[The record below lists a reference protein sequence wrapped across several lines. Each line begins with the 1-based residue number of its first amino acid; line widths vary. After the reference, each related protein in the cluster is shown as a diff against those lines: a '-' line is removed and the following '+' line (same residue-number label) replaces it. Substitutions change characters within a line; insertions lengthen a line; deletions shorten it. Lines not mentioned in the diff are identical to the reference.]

1 MVFLKNKKGSI
12 IIGSEENE
20 WDDEGSINKVVVK
33 DQKGQEI
40 LDLEMCLSE
49 GSKISCGVD
58 MATYIPGNSDMEI
71 IKNIIDGM
79 VATKEEKKEAL
90 KKLFRKMFSS
100 TSCRFILFSD
110 NKDKGRSIFH
120 KLLDDVCEVKT
131 GWGINPNSHNQ
142 IKVWTYRKIR

>member
-12 IIGSEENE
+12 TIGLEKDEWPNE
-20 WDDEGSINKVVVK
+20 GLTSKVIVLNP
-33 DQKGQEI
+33 KGKEV
-40 LDLEMCLSE
+40 LDLEMNISE
-49 GSKISCGVD
+49 GSDISCGVD
-58 MATYIPGNSDMEI
+58 MATFIPGNSDMEI
-71 IKNIIDGM
+71 IKNVIDGM